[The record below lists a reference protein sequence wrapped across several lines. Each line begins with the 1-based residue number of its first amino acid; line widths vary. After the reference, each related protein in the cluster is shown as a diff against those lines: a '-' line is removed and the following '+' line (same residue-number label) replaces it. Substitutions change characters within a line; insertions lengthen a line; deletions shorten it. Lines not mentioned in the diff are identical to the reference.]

1 VIEQL
6 INLILILV
14 PMFVNN
20 FKINLST
27 FDNSSATTINV
38 PIAMEYQLVDQGE
51 LINRVFVDVETKKA
65 INPIIDYE
73 RVRFIPIDNNNNE
86 IKKITYNL
94 DLNGGTTY
102 GEIGFTYDDIKFR
115 KGVFKQSF
123 LNLEFYDTNI
133 PLTQNLVAII
143 TLFSELRTDN
153 LMGFNSA
160 GSVIGQPLPANQ
172 IPISFVLDNKVNLE
186 GFYLY
191 DFKDEITVNNFKYL
205 YMRASFKNAKT
216 GKSTNLMV
224 KNTPLP
230 IDTLINELYTRY
242 KLIRNS
248 DGYFYVID
256 ETYQSNQTNTN
267 QPNNVTYGPQN
278 SVNINLYQIQAL

>member
-1 VIEQL
+1 
-6 INLILILV
+6 
-14 PMFVNN
+14 MFVNN

-38 PIAMEYQLVDQGE
+38 PIGMEYQLVDQGE
-51 LINRVFVDVETKKA
+51 LINRVFVDVETEKA

-73 RVRFIPIDNNNNE
+73 RVRFIPIDSNNNE

-94 DLNGGTTY
+94 DLNGDTTY
-102 GEIGFTYDDIKFR
+102 GGPNNIPNSLGFTYDDVKFR
-115 KGVFKQSF
+115 REVFKQSF
-123 LNLEFYDTNI
+123 LNLEFYDTSI
-133 PLTQNLVAII
+133 PLTQSLVAII
-143 TLFSELRTDN
+143 TLFCELRTDDLN
-153 LMGFNSA
+153 GLNS
-160 GSVIGQPLPANQ
+160 GNVIGRPKGLDQ

-248 DGYFYVID
+248 DGYFYVVD
-256 ETYQSNQTNTN
+256 ETYQSDQTNTS

>member
-1 VIEQL
+1 
-6 INLILILV
+6 
-14 PMFVNN
+14 MFVNN

-38 PIAMEYQLVDQGE
+38 PIGMEYQLVDQGE
-51 LINRVFVDVETKKA
+51 LINRVFVDVETEKA

-73 RVRFIPIDNNNNE
+73 RVRFIPIDSNNNE

-94 DLNGGTTY
+94 DLNGDTTY
-102 GEIGFTYDDIKFR
+102 GGPNNIPNSLGFTYDDVKFR
-115 KGVFKQSF
+115 REVFKQSF
-123 LNLEFYDTNI
+123 LNLEFYDTSI
-133 PLTQNLVAII
+133 PLTQSLVAII
-143 TLFSELRTDN
+143 TLFCELRTDDLN
-153 LMGFNSA
+153 GLNS
-160 GSVIGQPLPANQ
+160 GNVIGKPKGLDQ

-248 DGYFYVID
+248 DGYFYVVD
-256 ETYQSNQTNTN
+256 ETYQSDQTNTS

>member
-1 VIEQL
+1 
-6 INLILILV
+6 
-14 PMFVNN
+14 MFVNN

-38 PIAMEYQLVDQGE
+38 PIGMEYQLVDQGE
-51 LINRVFVDVETKKA
+51 LINRVFVDVE

-73 RVRFIPIDNNNNE
+73 RVRFIPIDSNNNE

-94 DLNGGTTY
+94 DLNGDTTY
-102 GEIGFTYDDIKFR
+102 GGSNNIPNSLGFTYDDVKFR
-115 KGVFKQSF
+115 REVFKQSF
-123 LNLEFYDTNI
+123 LNLEFYDTSI
-133 PLTQNLVAII
+133 PLTQSLVAII
-143 TLFSELRTDN
+143 TLFCELRTDDLN
-153 LMGFNSA
+153 GLNS
-160 GSVIGQPLPANQ
+160 GNVIGKPKGLDQ

-248 DGYFYVID
+248 DGYFYVVD
-256 ETYQSNQTNTN
+256 ETYQSDQTNTS